1 MLYVMEKNN
10 FYTWF
15 IVALIWGACIKFI
28 YISPLDEIAIALYV
42 LFLCASKNR
51 IALNTE
57 PIVLVILIMIFYGFM
72 GVYEINSLNSW
83 RYLIIFLI
91 SLAFFQIKS
100 TEIKL
105 NEKIISTTSII
116 LLAVSCAIPI
126 FWNVMGWE
134 TASYQNYIWSGTAY
148 SAIALSFA
156 CFLVLSLSRKFYLK
170 ALVLFLLFLS
180 AMLHD
185 TRFGLILAF
194 FLLSYWPV
202 SGARPNYKAFILTSL
217 TISIIVVGS
226 HLLKTAERDL
236 KTAERDRGESE
247 ITSTESEIT
256 STESEIA
263 SAILKVNSQV
273 AKNPILNVPIYR
285 AASVVSGVTEINNP
299 AFKAS
304 YDRHQQI
311 SNFLE
316 EVKLDYNKYLFGHG
330 VLTHQRGVADIL
342 YQGQGFHKVRPVG
355 IVAML
360 YDYGIVPLTIIALLL
375 IYSVTSI
382 LTPLTFNSAYK
393 WTFLG
398 LLCGSAILINVQE
411 MVLFIIFFSKTFQ
424 NLTLR
429 TSTQ

>member
-1 MLYVMEKNN
+1 MEKNN

-28 YISPLDEIAIALYV
+28 YISPLDEVAIALYV

-83 RYLIIFLI
+83 RYLILFLI
-91 SLAFFQIKS
+91 SLVFFQIKP

-126 FWNVMGWE
+126 YWNVMGWE

-156 CFLVLSLSRKFYLK
+156 CFLVLSLSQKFYLK

-202 SGARPNYKAFILTSL
+202 SGARPNYKVFIVLSL
-217 TISIIVVGS
+217 TISCILGGS
-226 HLLKTAERDL
+226 HLLKTAERDGR
-236 KTAERDRGESE
+236 ENW
-247 ITSTESEIT
+247 ITSAT
-256 STESEIA
+256 
-263 SAILKVNSQV
+263 LKIDSQF
-273 AKNPILNVPIYR
+273 ATNPILNTSIHR

-304 YDRHQQI
+304 YDRGQQI

-316 EVKLDYNKYLFGHG
+316 EVKLDYNQYLFGHG

-342 YQGQGFHKVRPVG
+342 YKDQGFHKVRPVG

-360 YDYGIVPLTIIALLL
+360 YDYGIVPLAIIALLL
-375 IYSVTSI
+375 MYSLTSI